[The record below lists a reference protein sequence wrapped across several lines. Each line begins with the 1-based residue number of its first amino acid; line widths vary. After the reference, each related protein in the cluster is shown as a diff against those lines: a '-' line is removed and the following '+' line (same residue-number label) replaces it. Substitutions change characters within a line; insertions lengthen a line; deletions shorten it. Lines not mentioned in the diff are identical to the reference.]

1 MSPPAFRH
9 VDQDRTT
16 VFGRGAVEA
25 AADLIGEGFTLL
37 TTPRAAASV
46 PALVARAGARV
57 DVPAGLVED
66 IATDLRGQAP
76 GGRFVALGGGR
87 VVDVAKAL
95 AAADP
100 PRTVIAVPTTLSG
113 AEMTGVHRMARG
125 LPAGTPTK
133 RPDVVVNDPAL
144 SASADVAQLAAS
156 SANALGHTLIG
167 LSDPSISPIASAVAL
182 QAARTLATGWATEDP
197 DRDAL
202 ALGALLAGW
211 ALDVTS
217 IGLHHALA
225 QTAVRVAG
233 ATHAGANAALLP
245 HTAAAMRVRCPD
257 AMARADADLG
267 EPFEQLAARLRD
279 RAGGERI
286 DVTHLEVLVETA
298 AGRPELQRVPPVP
311 DAGELRALYGAAASW

>member
-1 MSPPAFRH
+1 MTAPAFRH
-9 VDQDRTT
+9 VDHDRTV
-16 VFGRGAVEA
+16 VFGAGAVEA
-25 AADLIGEGFTLL
+25 AGDLIGVGYTLL
-37 TTPRAAASV
+37 TTPRAAATV

-57 DVPAGLVED
+57 DVPGGLVDE
-66 IATDLRGQAP
+66 IATDLRGQVP
-76 GGRFVALGGGR
+76 GERYVALGGGR

-100 PRTVIAVPTTLSG
+100 PCTVIAVPTTLSG
-113 AEMTGVHRMARG
+113 AEMTGVHRMTRG
-125 LPAGTPTK
+125 VPAGTPTK

-144 SASADVAQLAAS
+144 SASAGVAQLAAS
-156 SANALGHTLIG
+156 SANALAHTLIG
-167 LSDPSISPIASAVAL
+167 LSDPSVSPIASAVAL
-182 QAARTLATGWATEDP
+182 QAARALAAGWAIADP
-197 DRDAL
+197 DPDAL

-217 IGLHHALA
+217 IGMHHALA

-257 AMARADADLG
+257 ALARADADLG

-286 DVTHLEVLVETA
+286 DAGSLDVLVETA
-298 AGRPELQRVPPVP
+298 AERPELRRVPPVP
-311 DAGELRALYGAAASW
+311 DADELRALYAAAAT

>member
-1 MSPPAFRH
+1 MSTPAFRH
-9 VDQDRTT
+9 VDHDRTV
-16 VFGRGAVEA
+16 VFGPGAVEA
-25 AADLIGEGFTLL
+25 AADLFGEGYTLL
-37 TTPRAAASV
+37 TTPRAAATV

-57 DVPAGLVED
+57 DVPGGLVDE
-66 IATDLRGQAP
+66 IATDLRGRVP
-76 GGRFVALGGGR
+76 GDRYVALGGGR

-125 LPAGTPTK
+125 VPAGTPTK

-144 SASADVAQLAAS
+144 SASAEVAQLAAS
-156 SANALGHTLIG
+156 SANALAHTLIG
-167 LSDPSISPIASAVAL
+167 LSDPSVSPIAAAVAL
-182 QAARTLATGWATEDP
+182 QAARTLATGWAREDP

-211 ALDVTS
+211 ALDSTS
-217 IGLHHALA
+217 IGMHHALA
-225 QTAVRVAG
+225 QSAVRVAG

-245 HTAAAMRVRCPD
+245 HTAAAMRVRRPD
-257 AMARADADLG
+257 ALARADTDLG
-267 EPFEQLAARLRD
+267 VPFEQLAGRLRD

-286 DVTHLEVLVETA
+286 AVEHLDVLVETA
-298 AGRPELQRVPPVP
+298 AQRPELQRVPPAP
-311 DAGELRALYGAAASW
+311 DADELRAIYAAAAT

>member
-1 MSPPAFRH
+1 MSTPAFRH
-9 VDQDRTT
+9 VDHDRTV
-16 VFGRGAVEA
+16 VFGPGAVEA
-25 AADLIGEGFTLL
+25 AADLFGEGYTLL
-37 TTPRAAASV
+37 TTPRAAATV

-57 DVPAGLVED
+57 DVPGGLVDE
-66 IATDLRGQAP
+66 IATDLRGRVP
-76 GGRFVALGGGR
+76 GDRYVALGGGR

-125 LPAGTPTK
+125 VPAGTPTK

-144 SASADVAQLAAS
+144 SASAEVAQLAAS
-156 SANALGHTLIG
+156 SANALAHTLIG
-167 LSDPSISPIASAVAL
+167 LSDPSVSPIAAAVAL
-182 QAARTLATGWATEDP
+182 QAARTLAAGWAGEDP

-211 ALDVTS
+211 ALDSTS
-217 IGLHHALA
+217 IGMHHALA
-225 QTAVRVAG
+225 QSAVRVAG

-257 AMARADADLG
+257 ALARADADLG
-267 EPFEQLAARLRD
+267 VPFEQLAVRLRD

-286 DVTHLEVLVETA
+286 ALAHLDVLVETA
-298 AGRPELQRVPPVP
+298 AQRPELLRVPPAP
-311 DAGELRALYGAAASW
+311 DADELRAIYAAAAT